1 MIKTK
6 NRKKV
11 VCAMSGGLDSAV
23 AAALLKRDG
32 FDVVGVFLRF
42 WSDEKEKGALVS
54 LNRCCSLEAEVRA
67 RKVAKILGIPFYVF
81 DFSKEFKE
89 RIVDYF
95 LEASKRGLTP
105 NPCVVCNKE
114 IKLGLLLEKALSL
127 GVDFVAT
134 GHYARKRELKTQN
147 SKVKAYQL
155 LRAKDKEKDQSY
167 FLWKLSQEQLRKIL
181 FPIGDFTRKE
191 VEKMAE
197 KFNLP
202 VVGLKKS
209 VELCF
214 VIYGIDDFLR
224 KYLKENP
231 GKIVDKKGKILGE
244 HRGLWFYTI
253 GQRKGINLSGGPY
266 WVLDKDIVN
275 NVLIVTKNPE
285 DLLKRDLILKE
296 VNLISNKNLNS
307 PFEVEV
313 KIRYRAELSKAT
325 LFKISENAYKV
336 SFDEPQRA
344 ITPGQSAVF
353 FKGEEVVGGGVI
365 C

>member
-1 MIKTK
+1 
-6 NRKKV
+6 
-11 VCAMSGGLDSAV
+11 
-23 AAALLKRDG
+23 
-32 FDVVGVFLRF
+32 
-42 WSDEKEKGALVS
+42 
-54 LNRCCSLEAEVRA
+54 
-67 RKVAKILGIPFYVF
+67 
-81 DFSKEFKE
+81 
-89 RIVDYF
+89 
-95 LEASKRGLTP
+95 
-105 NPCVVCNKE
+105 
-114 IKLGLLLEKALSL
+114 
-127 GVDFVAT
+127 
-134 GHYARKRELKTQN
+134 
-147 SKVKAYQL
+147 

-197 KFNLP
+197 KFKLP

-296 VNLISNKNLNS
+296 VNLISNENLNS
-307 PFEVEV
+307 PMEVEV
-313 KIRYRAELSKAT
+313 KIRYRADLSKAT